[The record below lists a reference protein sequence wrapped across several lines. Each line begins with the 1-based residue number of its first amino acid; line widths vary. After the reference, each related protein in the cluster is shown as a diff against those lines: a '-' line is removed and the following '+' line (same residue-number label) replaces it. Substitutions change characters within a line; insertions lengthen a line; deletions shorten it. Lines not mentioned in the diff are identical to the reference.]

1 MKKWIPDLILGF
13 DRGPW
18 GHMHAMVRLAQ
29 YRPYL
34 GKSSFMSKNTTSGR
48 FDVEIAF
55 LIQI

>member
-1 MKKWIPDLILGF
+1 MKKWIPDLIPGF

-18 GHMHAMVRLAQ
+18 GHVHAMVRLAQ
-29 YRPYL
+29 YRLYL
-34 GKSSFMSKNTTSGR
+34 GKSWFKAENTTSGR